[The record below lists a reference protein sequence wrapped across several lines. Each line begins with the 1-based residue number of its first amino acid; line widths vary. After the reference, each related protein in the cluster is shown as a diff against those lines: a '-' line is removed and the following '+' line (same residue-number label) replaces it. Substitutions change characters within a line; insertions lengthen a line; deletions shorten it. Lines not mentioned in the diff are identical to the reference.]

1 MVRSS
6 KENQIKMTL
15 LGFCTN
21 TFSCGIIFPG
31 YRIYG
36 MRILGKERK
45 NDNRDKRK
53 GNSPIAVSCVVISPN
68 KNSFG
73 LGASAHPDYRHSKI
87 ATHLI

>member
-36 MRILGKERK
+36 MRILGKERMIIEIRGK
-45 NDNRDKRK
+45 
-53 GNSPIAVSCVVISPN
+53 VTLLLQFHV
-68 KNSFG
+68 
-73 LGASAHPDYRHSKI
+73 
-87 ATHLI
+87 